1 MNPQQALLDHLY
13 QHEIFYVDEIDRLQR
28 QPQSVSIIAEKSIFT
43 GGWLY
48 LHADQSSGDWNLA
61 RLLGCPEAALAG
73 LDRLPAEE
81 TRLLVPPE
89 AAGLFKHLHQEPDLI
104 FFCSRENGSEPDIK
118 PLAAEFSLKTNFEHD
133 LPAIYL
139 CRSDEVCGYVRPIR
153 QTRHF
158 VEVYIE
164 LKPACRGKGL
174 ARPLLTKAAAE
185 IHKLQKNLYYAVSA
199 DNKASLQTARSTGLE
214 QTFSLCRFVKPLPA
228 Y

>member
-13 QHEIFYVDEIDRLQR
+13 QHEVLYVDEIDRLQR
-28 QPQSVSIIAEKSIFT
+28 QPESVSIIAEKSIFT
-43 GGWLY
+43 GGWIY
-48 LHADQSSGDWNLA
+48 LHAESGSGDWNLA
-61 RLLGCPEAALAG
+61 RLVGCPEAALAS
-73 LDRLPAEE
+73 LNMLPDEE

-104 FFCSRENGSEPDIK
+104 FFCSREDDFEREIK
-118 PLAAEFSLKTNFEHD
+118 PLAAEFSLKTNFENG

-164 LKPACRGKGL
+164 LKPAYRGHGL
-174 ARPLLTKAAAE
+174 ASPLLACAVEELHRLEK
-185 IHKLQKNLYYAVSA
+185 KLYYAVSA
-199 DNKASLQTARSTGLE
+199 DNLPSLKTALGTGLVNI
-214 QTFSLCRFVKPLPA
+214 FSLLRFKN
-228 Y
+228 